1 MTLANGAALRD
12 GNLLA
17 IAKYTSAH
25 AEVTGMKLRIVW
37 AAALAACAG
46 LLPARGQTLSVT
58 PTQVM
63 DDQAAAIRVTGLQ
76 PGQHA
81 TLRADLTDGE
91 KQPWSAEAG
100 SPPTPAARWT

>member
-1 MTLANGAALRD
+1 
-12 GNLLA
+12 
-17 IAKYTSAH
+17 
-25 AEVTGMKLRIVW
+25 MKLRIVW

-76 PGQHA
+76 AGQHVS
-81 TLRADLTDGE
+81 LRADLMDGE
-91 KQPWSAEAG
+91 HQPWSGEAEFVADASG
-100 SPPTPAARWT
+100 TVDLTRQAPVEGIV